1 MEPIDTFKREWPE
14 VVKARSSVLSLV
26 GASVVVTFAF
36 ASLLY
41 STTLSGKDST
51 IESLN
56 TRIGNLESEKVDLE
70 KKLAAIPAKQVD
82 EEKQRRHQELT
93 EKLPGLIGEGRK
105 IGQTFVERNDK
116 DLITVQYQDWEK
128 KALGL
133 LSELGPAYME
143 PFQSARGGAG
153 MLLNHNI
160 EGDAVY
166 ALLGSKLDVLNA
178 FLGELRR

>member
-1 MEPIDTFKREWPE
+1 M
-14 VVKARSSVLSLV
+14 
-26 GASVVVTFAF
+26 
-36 ASLLY
+36 
-41 STTLSGKDST
+41 
-51 IESLN
+51 
-56 TRIGNLESEKVDLE
+56 
-70 KKLAAIPAKQVD
+70 
-82 EEKQRRHQELT
+82 
-93 EKLPGLIGEGRK
+93 
-105 IGQTFVERNDK
+105 ERNDK